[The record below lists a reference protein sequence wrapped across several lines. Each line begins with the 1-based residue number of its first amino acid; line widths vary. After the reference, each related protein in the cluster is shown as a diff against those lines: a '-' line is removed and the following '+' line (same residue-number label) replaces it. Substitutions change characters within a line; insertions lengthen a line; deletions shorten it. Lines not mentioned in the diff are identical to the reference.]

1 MNLVVGIGASDR
13 DFSVLKQAV
22 QLFRPTEVTLV
33 HAIDLGLYFELS
45 VAVEDGADVG
55 SQMLDKAAATLP
67 KTVTMIRKVNE
78 SANPADLILETAE
91 HSNADLVVVG
101 TRGRSRLTEAFV
113 GSVSARVFLH
123 TSRSTLVVKGAIRKV
138 ERVLVAVEG
147 QDDADRIVAWL
158 TRHPLTTPVELLV
171 FHAVAPG
178 STKDAKGNLQSPDEV
193 HQQAERLVQEAA
205 SRLTKAS
212 YRVSTKVGVG
222 KPVAMIE
229 EQAKEMDLVVV
240 SSHGRTGISRFLVG
254 SVSHSIVHDVACSV
268 LIVR

>member
-1 MNLVVGIGASDR
+1 VP
-13 DFSVLKQAV
+13 K
-22 QLFRPTEVTLV
+22 
-33 HAIDLGLYFELS
+33 
-45 VAVEDGADVG
+45 DV
-55 SQMLDKAAATLP
+55 KI
-67 KTVTMIRKVNE
+67 IRKINE
-78 SANPADLILETAE
+78 SANPADLILETTE
-91 HSNADLVVVG
+91 REDADLVVVG

-123 TSRSTLVVKGAIRKV
+123 ASRSTLVVKGAVRKV

-158 TRHPLTTPVELLV
+158 TRYPLNAPTELRV

-178 STKDAKGNLQSPDEV
+178 GMKDEKGKPLLPDEA
-193 HQQAERLVQEAA
+193 HRQAERLVQDTAA
-205 SRLTKAS
+205 RLAKTS
-212 YRVSTKVGVG
+212 YKVSTKVGTG
-222 KPVAMIE
+222 KPVSMIE